1 MKKVLCAVLAAA
13 LACGLCGCN
22 KEEGSVQTVVSDSSV
37 EAANPKTTIKIY
49 DETLTL
55 PCKYKD
61 LKHIT
66 IDRQRRVDV
75 DTENGVGYGY
85 ANYDDKCFGLI
96 CIDNYDDS
104 GDNGENYVVEIEV
117 DSHDMDSDS
126 AIEYMG
132 LSFASS
138 VQDVK
143 NVFGEP
149 EKEQFGEA
157 GGHIIY
163 HLSEENDWLVRIYF
177 LFDEITKITITAF

>member
-1 MKKVLCAVLAAA
+1 MKKVLCCIWAAA
-13 LACGLCGCN
+13 LLCGCAQN
-22 KEEGSVQTVVSDSSV
+22 EGNSVQTSVPESAV
-37 EAANPKTTIKIY
+37 EAAGPKTTIRIY
-49 DETLTL
+49 DETITL
-55 PCKYKD
+55 PCKYKE

-66 IDRQRRVDV
+66 IDRQRSIDV
-75 DTENGVGYGY
+75 STENGVGYGY

-104 GDNGENYVVEIEV
+104 GENGENYVVEIEV
-117 DSHDMDSDS
+117 DSHDMDSEI

-138 VQDVK
+138 AEDVK
-143 NVFGEP
+143 SVFGEP

-157 GGHIIY
+157 GGHMVF

-177 LFDEITKITITAF
+177 VFDKITKITIKAF